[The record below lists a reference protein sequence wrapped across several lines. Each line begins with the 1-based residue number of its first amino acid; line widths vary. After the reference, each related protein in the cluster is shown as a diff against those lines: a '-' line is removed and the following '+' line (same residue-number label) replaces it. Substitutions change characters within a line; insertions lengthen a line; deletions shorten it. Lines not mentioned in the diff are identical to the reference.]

1 MTPKPDTDSSY
12 VHRMFSRISPFYD
25 RMNRFISLGQDDRW
39 RRAAVAAAALPDDGH
54 LLDVGVGTGELSLT
68 AQKGK
73 NGLRVTGLDFNE
85 RMLQV
90 GRKRVNGQAIGW
102 TTGDG
107 MRLPYPDDTFDAVMS
122 GFFVRNLFTVH
133 GEQGVIAA
141 FAEQRRVVRP
151 GGRVVCLE
159 FNRPQFLP
167 FRLGSYLYVN
177 VLIPLVAG
185 ALSGE
190 WDTYRYLGQS
200 ISRFLSVQGVKE
212 AMLAV
217 GLHQVSYRRLTLGNV
232 ALHVGLK

>member
-1 MTPKPDTDSSY
+1 MAQKPNTDSSY

-25 RMNRFISLGQDDRW
+25 RMNRFISLGQDARW
-39 RRAAVAAAALPDDGH
+39 RRAAVAATALPEDGR
-54 LLDVGVGTGELSLT
+54 LLDVGAGTGELSLA

-73 NGLRVTGLDFNE
+73 SGLRVTSLDFNE

-102 TTGDG
+102 TAGDG
-107 MRLPYPDDTFDAVMS
+107 LHLPYPDDTFDAVVS
-122 GFFVRNLFTVH
+122 GFFFRNLFMAH
-133 GEQGVIAA
+133 GERGVIAA
-141 FAEQRRVVRP
+141 FAEQRRVVRA

-159 FNRPQFLP
+159 FNRPGFLP

-177 VLIPLVAG
+177 LLIPLVAG

-200 ISRFLSVQGVKE
+200 ISRFLSVQGVEE
-212 AMLAV
+212 AMLAA
-217 GLHQVSYRRLTLGNV
+217 GLRQVRYRRLTLGNV
-232 ALHVGLK
+232 ALHVGIK